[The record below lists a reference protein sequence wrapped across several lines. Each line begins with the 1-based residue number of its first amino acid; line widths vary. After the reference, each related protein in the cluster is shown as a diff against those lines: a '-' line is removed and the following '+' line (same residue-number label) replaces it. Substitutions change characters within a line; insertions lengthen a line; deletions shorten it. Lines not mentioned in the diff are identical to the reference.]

1 MDGSSKPPRRTFA
14 VIVLAALI
22 ILAGFLLRPPSVQE
36 QPLPDKE
43 AGRLVIEARQA
54 GSPGELRQLLL
65 PPVLI
70 PKIVPVDPVHA
81 LPATDRT
88 ATSSTD
94 PGSAPV
100 RVAAAFASMPSTE
113 RTHLAERLVAELTD
127 DQFPRLVPLLT
138 QPNMPEEVLDVL
150 MADALGRRSSLSLPA
165 MLEVNRVPDHP
176 KAEDAFEILQLYLD
190 ADYGDDWAAWE
201 TALNAW
207 LAANPDL

>member
-1 MDGSSKPPRRTFA
+1 M
-14 VIVLAALI
+14 
-22 ILAGFLLRPPSVQE
+22 
-36 QPLPDKE
+36 
-43 AGRLVIEARQA
+43 EARQA

-65 PPVLI
+65 PPVPL
-70 PKIVPVDPVHA
+70 PKIVPVDPVHTF
-81 LPATDRT
+81 PATNRT
-88 ATSSTD
+88 VTSSTD

-100 RVAAAFASMPSTE
+100 RVAAAFASMPSAE

-176 KAEDAFEILQLYLD
+176 KAVDAFEILQLYLD